1 MKDYIII
8 LTLVFAGIGFL
19 IPAPARAQNI
29 ILTENFDQSWSTTNP
44 PPGWQIYFT
53 RDTSS
58 NDWHRAPDLGFNPW
72 SDNPTPYAALGPGE
86 DGEDML
92 TTPYLDLRGCTNVVL
107 RCSLG
112 FLPGTGIHQA
122 QIRGSVDS
130 SGPFPII
137 IDDLTGRTVEPG
149 LLVYELPWAQNRAG
163 VRIQFG
169 LLTEST
175 GITYWV
181 IDNFTITAQR
191 RATDVGVTK
200 IISPTDTVDSGVVI
214 VPSCRVANF
223 SGGLG
228 TFYTHCYLGPFH
240 DSVLVTDLPANETL
254 TVNFSSYSLDTFG
267 IVNASFRT
275 ALPGDINPAND
286 TLSKKVFVRPPFY
299 NDVAALQILKPGTMV
314 VESTTVIPAG
324 IVGNN
329 GTQEATFNVLFEIS
343 ILGSP
348 IYSESLTHHL
358 APNLTDTVT
367 FPPWVASPPAH
378 YTTRL
383 RVSIS
388 RDINPANDVL
398 TSTCIVRS
406 PSHDVGAIAI
416 ISPKDTNPPGII
428 TPQAKITNFGTFVE
442 SGFKTILSAYQGANL
457 LYQDTAL
464 ILTLQPLE
472 TLLVNFDPW
481 NAPRGIFRIRCS
493 TRLAIDADPNNDQI
507 TKTVVIRSPILP
519 GWQEML
525 PVPPSSGGKLVKD
538 GGCLAPLY
546 NRIFILRGNKT
557 DDFLAYHIN
566 DDSWQICAQI
576 PAGSGGKPV
585 YKGGALLSDGF
596 RYIYATKG
604 YSTFSFL
611 RYDAWQNTWEPR
623 RNVPAGPTGKPI
635 KGGTRMA
642 YVVKN
647 DTGYIYFLKGYKNEF
662 WRYNTI
668 TDTWEQL
675 PKAPLGPSG
684 KDAYKEGSFIVYDG
698 QNIIYAV
705 KAKYNEVFA
714 FDIGLN
720 QWLTTTY
727 QKFPLAGRLGRQKKV
742 KDGAGGG
749 WWGNAMYCL
758 KGGNTCEFWRFFPQ
772 ENRWEELD
780 TIPQMGVTGRKK
792 RVKGGG
798 GLVSMGNGIFY
809 ALKGGKTSEFWCY
822 KSPETGPGIEEKPMP
837 IATNLALKLFP
848 NPANGKVNCAL
859 AIAPGAKAQ
868 ITVYDPAGRTCLI
881 SSTKKPNFTLDL
893 SHLTAGIYFVQAQ
906 FGANKTTAKL
916 ILR

>member
-1 MKDYIII
+1 M
-8 LTLVFAGIGFL
+8 LTL
-19 IPAPARAQNI
+19 PDSARAQDV
-29 ILTENFDQSWSTTNP
+29 ILAEDFNSSWSTINP
-44 PPGWQIYFT
+44 PPGWQINFT
-53 RDTSS
+53 GDTSS

-107 RCSLG
+107 CCSLG

-130 SGPFPII
+130 SGPFPVI

-169 LLTEST
+169 LLTESS

-181 IDNFTITAQR
+181 VDNFTITAQR

-254 TVNFSSYSLDTFG
+254 TVTFSSYSLDTFG

-299 NDVAALQILKPGTMV
+299 YELAALKILAPPRLVPETTMVTPKGIVANYGTLQALFKAYFRLSLLGFPYYSDSLELTLPPGAIDTISFSSWRATPPGTF
-314 VESTTVIPAG
+314 
-324 IVGNN
+324 
-329 GTQEATFNVLFEIS
+329 QVLFKVFIAGDIDPTNDS
-343 ILGSP
+343 ILS
-348 IYSESLTHHL
+348 S
-358 APNLTDTVT
+358 
-367 FPPWVASPPAH
+367 
-378 YTTRL
+378 
-383 RVSIS
+383 
-388 RDINPANDVL
+388 
-398 TSTCIVRS
+398 CIVS
-406 PSHDVGAIAI
+406 VPIHDVGAVAI
-416 ISPKDTNPPGII
+416 ISPKDTTPPGVI
-428 TPQAKITNFGTFVE
+428 TPQAKITNFGTYVE
-442 SGFKTILSAYQGANL
+442 SGFKTICSFYRGTTLV
-457 LYQDTAL
+457 YQDTSL
-464 ILTLQPLE
+464 IPALQPLE
-472 TLLVNFDPW
+472 TLLVSFDPW
-481 NAPRGIFRIRCS
+481 DVPRGIFYVRCS
-493 TRLAIDADPNNDQI
+493 TQLLNDEDNYNDRI
-507 TKTVVIRSPILP
+507 TKTVVIRSPIHP

-576 PAGSGGKPV
+576 PGGSGGKPV
-585 YKGGALLSDGF
+585 YKGGALISDGF

-611 RYDAWQNTWEPR
+611 RYDAWNNVWENR
-623 RNVPAGPTGKPI
+623 RDVPEGPTGKSI
-635 KGGTRMA
+635 KGGTKMV
-642 YVVKN
+642 YVVRQ
-647 DTGYIYFLKGYKNEF
+647 DTGYVYLLKGYKNEF

-668 TDTWEQL
+668 TDTWQIL
-675 PKAPLGPSG
+675 PNAPVGPSG

-698 QNIIYAV
+698 QNAIYAV

-809 ALKGGKTSEFWCY
+809 ALKGGNTSEFWCY

-859 AIAPGAKAQ
+859 GIDPGAKAQ